1 VVLDGLAA
9 HKTTLVKTYAASTKG
24 MLTLHL
30 LPGYAPELNPDE
42 LVWSQI
48 KRTGVAR
55 TPLRRGE
62 KLQKKID
69 AQLSAIKR
77 MPRLI
82 QGNRVKESCG
92 DETCQEFVVPSGDLA
107 PEA

>member
-1 VVLDGLAA
+1 
-9 HKTTLVKTYAASTKG
+9 
-24 MLTLHL
+24 MLSLSVCCGALHL
-30 LPGYAPELNPDE
+30 LPGYAPELNSDE
-42 LVWSQI
+42 LVWSHI

-82 QGNRVKESCG
+82 RSFFK
-92 DETCQEFVVPSGDLA
+92 VPSVAYITDW
-107 PEA
+107 